1 MKTARFVLALAA
13 ASVLAACG
21 TDTITS
27 PSSAAP
33 RHPRADVTPGDT
45 TGTGQSGS
53 GTCVTT
59 LNADGSTTSTCA
71 SSENSIQIG
80 TGH

>member
-59 LNADGSTTSTCA
+59 LNADGTSSTTCVDRINGQFGSG
-71 SSENSIQIG
+71 N
-80 TGH
+80 

>member
-21 TDTITS
+21 SDTITS

-45 TGTGQSGS
+45 TGTGQSVGVCGGS
-53 GTCVTT
+53 VVTV
-59 LNADGSTTSTCA
+59 LNSDGSTTTTC
-71 SSENSIQIG
+71 NSQLG
-80 TGH
+80 SGG

>member
-21 TDTITS
+21 SDTITS

-45 TGTGQSGS
+45 TGSGQSG
-53 GTCVTT
+53 GTCTPI
-59 LNADGSTTSTCA
+59 LRINADGSTSTTCA
-71 SSENSIQIG
+71 ESYSGQFGSG
-80 TGH
+80 Y

>member
-21 TDTITS
+21 SDAITS

-45 TGTGQSGS
+45 TGSGQSVA
-53 GTCVTT
+53 TCITT
-59 LNADGSTTSTCA
+59 TNPDGSTTSTCNA
-71 SSENSIQIG
+71 SDNSIQIG

>member
-21 TDTITS
+21 SDAITS

-45 TGTGQSGS
+45 TGSGQSVGS
-53 GTCVTT
+53 CGSLITV
-59 LNADGSTTSTCA
+59 LNADGTTTTTCQ
-71 SSENSIQIG
+71 SQLGSG
-80 TGH
+80 G